1 MKRHE
6 RSWRRNIP
14 RCFAMERLVR
24 DLSLMCFA
32 VFLKEITLQ
41 NKTSELHSVL
51 PVIANLQELST
62 KRSTV

>member
-1 MKRHE
+1 M
-6 RSWRRNIP
+6 
-14 RCFAMERLVR
+14 R
-24 DLSLMCFA
+24 DLSLMCCA

-62 KRSTV
+62 QGFHCLITTGVNNTVRRQPTF